1 LNSDSDRIIPGKS
14 ASKIARSSSPTGPAH
29 LVESIARMIS
39 PIDPL
44 ALGLELLESVPSSQ
58 EKRNRKHKDR
68 RLKLIAFIG

>member
-1 LNSDSDRIIPGKS
+1 
-14 ASKIARSSSPTGPAH
+14 
-29 LVESIARMIS
+29 MIS